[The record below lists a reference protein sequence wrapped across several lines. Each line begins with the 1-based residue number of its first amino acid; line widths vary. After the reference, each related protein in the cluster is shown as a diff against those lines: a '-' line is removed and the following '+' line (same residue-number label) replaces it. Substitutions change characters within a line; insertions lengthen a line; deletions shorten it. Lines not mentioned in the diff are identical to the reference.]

1 MKCITVDA
9 ENEEGFKIAVIQG
22 KVEQLKDPVKKFSF

>member
-9 ENEEGFKIAVIQG
+9 EKEEGFKIAVFQG
-22 KVEQLKDPVKKFSF
+22 KEEQLKDPVMKFSF